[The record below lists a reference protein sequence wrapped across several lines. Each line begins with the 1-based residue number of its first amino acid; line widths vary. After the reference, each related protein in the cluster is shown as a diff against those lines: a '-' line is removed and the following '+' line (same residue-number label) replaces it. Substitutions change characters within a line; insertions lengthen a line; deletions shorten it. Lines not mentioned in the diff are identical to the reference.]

1 MLVVAPIGIMFGLD
15 MVSAGIMNRRAHF
28 DLERKNCMQSTP
40 CTYIYIFLNRFP
52 CYHYFGCEQ
61 MAFGMK
67 ELLKLSRVPPGKKI
81 NLIKDYDPGFKAP
94 GWSREKAQQKLA
106 EGIQM
111 LAEQQDKL
119 YAQNTYG
126 LLIVLQALDA
136 AGKDGT
142 IKHVMSG
149 VNPQGVHVTS
159 FKAPSEEDLDHDYLW
174 RNFIVLPRRGGI
186 GIFNRSYYEEVLVV
200 RVHKELLNRQH
211 LPSTIDRKEIW
222 KQRFEEINNFEKYLV
237 RNGIIVLKFFL
248 YVSKDEQKKRFLERV
263 DLSEKNWKFSAS
275 DIRERGHWDE
285 YIDAYEDLFNH
296 TSTEWAPWYI
306 IPADTKYLSSLAVAG
321 IIYHT
326 LSELNLAYPVVSE
339 EAKRELLVAK
349 KELED
354 EGNGR
359 AAEKASKKMNKK
371 KKKKS

>member
-1 MLVVAPIGIMFGLD
+1 
-15 MVSAGIMNRRAHF
+15 
-28 DLERKNCMQSTP
+28 
-40 CTYIYIFLNRFP
+40 
-52 CYHYFGCEQ
+52 

-67 ELLKLSRVPPGKKI
+67 ELLKFSRVPAGKKI
-81 NLIKDYDPGFKAP
+81 NLRKDYDPGFRAP
-94 GWSREKAQQKLA
+94 GWEKEQANQRLA
-106 EGIQM
+106 EGIRI

-149 VNPQGVHVTS
+149 LNPQGVQVTS
-159 FKAPSEEDLDHDYLW
+159 FKAPSEEELDHDYMW
-174 RNFIVLPRRGGI
+174 RNFIVLPKRGNI

-200 RVHKELLNRQH
+200 RVHKELLDREH
-211 LPSTIDRKEIW
+211 LPSGIDRKKIW
-222 KQRFEEINNFEKYLV
+222 RQRFEEINNFERYLV
-237 RNGIIVLKFFL
+237 SNGIIVLKFFL
-248 YVSKDEQKKRFLERV
+248 YVSKDEQKRRFLERV

-275 DIRERGHWDE
+275 DIRERRYWDE

-306 IPADTKYLSSLAVAG
+306 IPADTKWLSHLAVAG

-326 LSELNLAYPVVSE
+326 LSELNLAYPVVSD
-339 EAKRELLVAK
+339 EAKRDLLVAK

-354 EGNGR
+354 EGTDR
-359 AAEKASKKMNKK
+359 DTEKASKKMNRKK
-371 KKKKS
+371 GKKS

>member
-1 MLVVAPIGIMFGLD
+1 
-15 MVSAGIMNRRAHF
+15 
-28 DLERKNCMQSTP
+28 
-40 CTYIYIFLNRFP
+40 
-52 CYHYFGCEQ
+52 

-67 ELLKLSRVPPGKKI
+67 ELLKLSHVPPGKKI
-81 NLIKDYDPGFKAP
+81 NLRKDYDPGFKAP
-94 GWSREKAQQKLA
+94 GWSKEKATQRLA

-159 FKAPSEEDLDHDYLW
+159 FKTPTEEDLDHDYLW
-174 RNFIVLPRRGGI
+174 RNFTVLPKRGDI

-211 LPSTIDRKEIW
+211 LPSTINRKDIW
-222 KQRFEEINNFEKYLV
+222 KQRFEEINNFEKYLFS
-237 RNGIIVLKFFL
+237 NGIIVLKFFL

-275 DIRERGHWDE
+275 DIRERRHWDE

-296 TSTEWAPWYI
+296 TSTGWAPWYI
-306 IPADTKYLSSLAVAG
+306 IPADTKWLSRLAVAG
-321 IIYHT
+321 IIHQK
-326 LSELNLAYPVVSE
+326 LSELNLAYPAVSDT
-339 EAKRELLVAK
+339 AKQELLVAK
-349 KELED
+349 KELEE

-359 AAEKASKKMNKK
+359 EAEKDIKKNRKK
-371 KKKKS
+371 REKS

>member
-1 MLVVAPIGIMFGLD
+1 
-15 MVSAGIMNRRAHF
+15 
-28 DLERKNCMQSTP
+28 
-40 CTYIYIFLNRFP
+40 
-52 CYHYFGCEQ
+52 
-61 MAFGMK
+61 MK

-81 NLIKDYDPGFKAP
+81 DLRKDYDPGFTAP
-94 GWSREKAQQKLA
+94 GWSKEKATQRLA

-111 LAEQQDKL
+111 LAEQQNKL

-149 VNPQGVHVTS
+149 VNPQGVQVTS

-174 RNFIVLPRRGGI
+174 RNFTVLPKRGDI
-186 GIFNRSYYEEVLVV
+186 GIFNRSYYEEALVV
-200 RVHKELLNRQH
+200 RVHKELLDRQH
-211 LPSTIDRKEIW
+211 LPSTINRKEIW

-237 RNGIIVLKFFL
+237 GNGIIVLKFFL
-248 YVSKDEQKKRFLERV
+248 NVSKDEQKKRFLERV

-275 DIRERGHWDE
+275 DIRERKHWEE

-296 TSTEWAPWYI
+296 TSTGWAPWYI
-306 IPADTKYLSSLAVAG
+306 IPADTKWLTRLAVAG
-321 IIYHT
+321 IINHT
-326 LSELNLAYPVVSE
+326 LAGLNLAYPVVSD
-339 EAKRELLVAK
+339 EAKKELLVAK

-359 AAEKASKKMNKK
+359 GAEKDKK
-371 KKKKS
+371 KKNRKKGRKS

>member
-1 MLVVAPIGIMFGLD
+1 
-15 MVSAGIMNRRAHF
+15 
-28 DLERKNCMQSTP
+28 
-40 CTYIYIFLNRFP
+40 
-52 CYHYFGCEQ
+52 

-67 ELLKLSRVPPGKKI
+67 ELLKLSHVPPGKKI
-81 NLIKDYDPGFKAP
+81 NLRKDYDPGFKAP
-94 GWSREKAQQKLA
+94 GWSKEKATQRLA

-159 FKAPSEEDLDHDYLW
+159 FKTPSEEDLDHDYLW
-174 RNFIVLPRRGGI
+174 RNFTVLPKRGDI

-211 LPSTIDRKEIW
+211 LPSTINRKDIW
-222 KQRFEEINNFEKYLV
+222 KQRFEEINNFEKYLFS
-237 RNGIIVLKFFL
+237 NGIIVLKFFL

-275 DIRERGHWDE
+275 DIRERRHWDE

-296 TSTEWAPWYI
+296 TSTGWAPWYI
-306 IPADTKYLSSLAVAG
+306 IPADTKWLSRLAVAG
-321 IIYHT
+321 IIHQK
-326 LSELNLAYPVVSE
+326 LSELNLAYPAVSDT
-339 EAKRELLVAK
+339 AKQELLVAK
-349 KELED
+349 KELEE

-359 AAEKASKKMNKK
+359 EAEKNIKKNRKK
-371 KKKKS
+371 REKS

>member
-1 MLVVAPIGIMFGLD
+1 
-15 MVSAGIMNRRAHF
+15 
-28 DLERKNCMQSTP
+28 
-40 CTYIYIFLNRFP
+40 
-52 CYHYFGCEQ
+52 

-67 ELLKLSRVPPGKKI
+67 ELLKLSHVPPGKKI
-81 NLIKDYDPGFKAP
+81 NLRKDYDPGFKAP
-94 GWSREKAQQKLA
+94 GWSKEKATQRLA

-159 FKAPSEEDLDHDYLW
+159 FKTPSEEDLDHDYLW
-174 RNFIVLPRRGGI
+174 RNFTVLPKRGDI

-211 LPSTIDRKEIW
+211 LPSTINRKDIW
-222 KQRFEEINNFEKYLV
+222 KQRFEEINNFEKYLFS
-237 RNGIIVLKFFL
+237 NGIIVLKFFL

-275 DIRERGHWDE
+275 DIRERRHWDE

-296 TSTEWAPWYI
+296 TSTGWAPWYI
-306 IPADTKYLSSLAVAG
+306 IPADTKWLSRLAVAG
-321 IIYHT
+321 IIHQK
-326 LSELNLAYPVVSE
+326 LSELNLAYPAVSDT
-339 EAKRELLVAK
+339 AKQELLVAK
-349 KELED
+349 KELEE

-359 AAEKASKKMNKK
+359 EAEKDIKKNRKK
-371 KKKKS
+371 REKS

>member
-1 MLVVAPIGIMFGLD
+1 
-15 MVSAGIMNRRAHF
+15 
-28 DLERKNCMQSTP
+28 
-40 CTYIYIFLNRFP
+40 
-52 CYHYFGCEQ
+52 

-67 ELLKLSRVPPGKKI
+67 ELLKLTRIPPGKKI
-81 NLIKDYDPGFKAP
+81 DLRKDYDPGFTAP
-94 GWSREKAQQKLA
+94 GWSKETATQRLA

-119 YAQNTYG
+119 YAQNTYA

-149 VNPQGVHVTS
+149 VNPQGVQVTS
-159 FKAPSEEDLDHDYLW
+159 FKAPSEEDLSHDYLW
-174 RNFIVLPRRGGI
+174 RNFTVLPKRGHI

-200 RVHKELLNRQH
+200 RVHKELLDRQH
-211 LPSTIDRKEIW
+211 LPSSIDRKEIW
-222 KQRFEEINNFEKYLV
+222 RQRFEEINNFERYLV

-248 YVSKDEQKKRFLERV
+248 YVSKDEQKRRFLKRL
-263 DLSEKNWKFSAS
+263 DLSERNWKFSAS
-275 DIRERGHWDE
+275 DIRERQHWEE

-296 TSTEWAPWYI
+296 TSTGWAPWYI
-306 IPADTKYLSSLAVAG
+306 IPADTKWVSRLAVAG
-321 IIYHT
+321 IIHQS
-326 LSELNLAYPVVSE
+326 LAGLKLAYPVVSD
-339 EAKRELLVAK
+339 EAKKELLVAK

-359 AAEKASKKMNKK
+359 GTEKDKK
-371 KKKKS
+371 KKNRKKGRKS

>member
-1 MLVVAPIGIMFGLD
+1 
-15 MVSAGIMNRRAHF
+15 
-28 DLERKNCMQSTP
+28 
-40 CTYIYIFLNRFP
+40 
-52 CYHYFGCEQ
+52 

-67 ELLKLSRVPPGKKI
+67 ELLKLSHVPPGKKI
-81 NLIKDYDPGFKAP
+81 NLRKDYDPGFKAP
-94 GWSREKAQQKLA
+94 GWSKEKATQRLA

-159 FKAPSEEDLDHDYLW
+159 FKTPTEEDLDHDYLW
-174 RNFIVLPRRGGI
+174 RNFTVLPKRGDI

-211 LPSTIDRKEIW
+211 LPSTINRKDIW
-222 KQRFEEINNFEKYLV
+222 KQRFEEINNFEKYLFS
-237 RNGIIVLKFFL
+237 NGIIVLKFFL

-275 DIRERGHWDE
+275 DIRERRHWDE

-296 TSTEWAPWYI
+296 TSTGWAPWYI
-306 IPADTKYLSSLAVAG
+306 IPADTKWLSRLAVAG
-321 IIYHT
+321 IIHQK
-326 LSELNLAYPVVSE
+326 LSELNLAYPAVSDT
-339 EAKRELLVAK
+339 AKQELLVAK
-349 KELED
+349 KELEE

-359 AAEKASKKMNKK
+359 EAEKNIKKNRKK
-371 KKKKS
+371 REKS

>member
-1 MLVVAPIGIMFGLD
+1 
-15 MVSAGIMNRRAHF
+15 
-28 DLERKNCMQSTP
+28 
-40 CTYIYIFLNRFP
+40 
-52 CYHYFGCEQ
+52 
-61 MAFGMK
+61 MAFDIK
-67 ELLKLSRVPPGKKI
+67 DLFKLSQVPPGKKI
-81 NLIKDYDPGFKAP
+81 NLRKDYDPGFTAP
-94 GWSREKAQQKLA
+94 GWSKEKATQKLA

-149 VNPQGVHVTS
+149 VNPQGVTVTS

-174 RNFIVLPRRGGI
+174 RNFTTLPKRGDI

-200 RVHKELLNRQH
+200 RVHKELLDKQH
-211 LPSTIDRKEIW
+211 LPSTIDRKKIW

-237 RNGIIVLKFFL
+237 YNGIIVLKFFL
-248 YVSKDEQKKRFLERV
+248 YVSKDEQKKRFLERL

-275 DIRERGHWDE
+275 DIRERQHWDE
-285 YIDAYEDLFNH
+285 YIDAYEDLFNN

-306 IPADTKYLSSLAVAG
+306 IPADTKWLSRLAVAA
-321 IIYHT
+321 IIHQT
-326 LSELNLAYPVVSE
+326 LADLKLAYPVVSDA
-339 EAKRELLVAK
+339 AKQELLVAK

-354 EGNGR
+354 EDNGR
-359 AAEKASKKMNKK
+359 SAGKDKK
-371 KKKKS
+371 KKNKKRRK